1 MTAELLSATGPQ
13 LGMLVGAL
21 LGLVV
26 SAFVGWRIGR
36 RRCRPLLGVVLG
48 GLLTFPGLLAIWL
61 MPNKEPAYY

>member
-1 MTAELLSATGPQ
+1 M
-13 LGMLVGAL
+13 
-21 LGLVV
+21 